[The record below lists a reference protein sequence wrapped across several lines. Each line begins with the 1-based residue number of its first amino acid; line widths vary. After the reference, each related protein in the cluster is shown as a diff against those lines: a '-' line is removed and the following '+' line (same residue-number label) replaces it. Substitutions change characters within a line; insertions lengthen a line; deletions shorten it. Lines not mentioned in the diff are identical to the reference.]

1 MVRSLCSRYEAHS
14 HIRCQGC
21 LLYSSL
27 RRPSSLRSFS
37 PSEKL
42 FISQQ
47 APKLDRRKGFSN
59 RVKAAIFAATVINF
73 LLSSLNTGSIVA
85 LIIVFLRKALIL
97 DIYPLSEKRNFVGN
111 ALRNVN
117 IVTYWARSLPVS
129 LNLSLPDIVSIYA
142 RRGIPQRCH
151 CHLEGLGPLPASTVG
166 SPHTVQYVD
175 YRCG

>member
-1 MVRSLCSRYEAHS
+1 MVRPPRSGYEAYPQ
-14 HIRCQGC
+14 IQCQEC
-21 LLYSSL
+21 LLRSSL
-27 RRPSSLRSFS
+27 HRLLSLRLFS
-37 PSEKL
+37 PSQMSL
-42 FISQQ
+42 ISQP

-59 RVKAAIFAATVINF
+59 RATAAIFAATVINF

-129 LNLSLPDIVSIYA
+129 LNLSLPDIVSIHV
-142 RRGIPQRCH
+142 RRGIAQRCH

-166 SPHTVQYVD
+166 SPHTVHFVD
-175 YRCG
+175 WNRG